1 MIKVLIV
8 EDSLP
13 VRMLLKQIL
22 ESDPE
27 IRVVRLLDSGEAALR
42 FLEKNKGDV
51 DVVTMD
57 IIMPGMDGFTTTRY
71 IMESTP
77 LPIVVVSA
85 AYKPDE
91 AENSF
96 KAMEA
101 GAVAIIEKPVA
112 LTHPDY
118 PRIAKEMI
126 ETVKIMSEVKVVT
139 RWARS
144 RERRTVLTAVS
155 STSRFIGAV
164 KKMELLV
171 IGSSTG
177 GPPVLQTIL
186 SALGRDFP
194 LPVLIAQHI
203 SPGFVQGLARWLES
217 ETGLIA
223 HIPNPGEVCLP
234 GHVYLAPDDYHMGI
248 GSGCRIVLD
257 ASPPENGQRPSVSY
271 LFRSAAHH
279 YPGTGIGVLLTGMG
293 NDGAEELKM
302 IKESG
307 SITIAQDEESCV
319 VFGMPGEAVKI
330 NAAHFVLPPVQ
341 IAEKILEIIPMAA
354 GGKKEEKR

>member
-8 EDSLP
+8 EDSLS
-13 VRMLLKQIL
+13 VRMLLLQIL
-22 ESDPE
+22 ESDPQ
-27 IRVVRLLDSGEAALR
+27 IRVVGMTDSGEAALR
-42 FLEKNKGDV
+42 FLDKNKANI

-57 IIMPGMDGFTTTRY
+57 IIMAGMDGFTATRH

-101 GAVAIIEKPVA
+101 GAAAIIEKPVS

-118 PRIAKEMI
+118 PRIASELI

-139 RWARS
+139 RWARN

-186 SALGRDFP
+186 STLGRDFP
-194 LPVLIAQHI
+194 LPVLIVQHI
-203 SPGFVQGLARWLES
+203 GPGFVQGLARWLES
-217 ETGLIA
+217 ETALTV
-223 HIPNPGEVCLP
+223 HIPIAGEVCRP

-271 LFRSAAHH
+271 LFRSPAHH
-279 YPGTGIGVLLTGMG
+279 YPGTVIGVLLTGMG
-293 NDGAEELKM
+293 NDGAKELKL

-307 SITIAQDEESCV
+307 SVTFAQDEESCV
-319 VFGMPGEAVKI
+319 VFGMPGEAVKKHDPTTKPG
-330 NAAHFVLPPVQ
+330 NGH
-341 IAEKILEIIPMAA
+341 
-354 GGKKEEKR
+354 